1 MAARKVAAAAEAT
14 AAATRKAAE
23 KRATVDG
30 ETGGS
35 EIGGKSHGG
44 NNSGDGENGG
54 WELQVAGQRKQRRL
68 LLLARGG
75 GGSGVGRQ
83 GTPAGLVALQ
93 TAIQQYM
100 LPVLAA
106 ASSCLVLC
114 DGGGRLSS
122 ALATVQLPVNL
133 QLEYV
138 PGQLAIWNCN

>member
-1 MAARKVAAAAEAT
+1 MAAAAEAT

-68 LLLARGG
+68 LLLARGGG